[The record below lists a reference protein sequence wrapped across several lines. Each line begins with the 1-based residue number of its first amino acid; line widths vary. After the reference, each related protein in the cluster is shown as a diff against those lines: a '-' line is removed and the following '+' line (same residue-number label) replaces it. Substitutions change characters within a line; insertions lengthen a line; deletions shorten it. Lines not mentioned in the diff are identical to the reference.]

1 MISSQ
6 VFLSC
11 PCVSQHREIFTLL
24 DLSATKSDCAWWY
37 FGMFHLKCFLEILH
51 DVFVWRH
58 AYVDEIV
65 YVWSQHDLR
74 LSILTNVDQRRTDL
88 AGAQSCVLCLWF
100 QSFAEKSA
108 AILASIDRA
117 ISYIH
122 HVLWRARDSC
132 WLLEYDQA
140 IQLFSMEVCIGD
152 IHAGRP
158 ADHQINRFQILP
170 PDCLS
175 WFLAQFPDHLFR
187 RVYSWTVFHAFL
199 HFACGA
205 DSCPCLSIEYQSACD
220 PLVGVDGVLYPR
232 PVELPQIASIF
243 AILPNANCWYL
254 LWSSLPP
261 WISWTA
267 FL

>member
-1 MISSQ
+1 MMCS
-6 VFLSC
+6 
-11 PCVSQHREIFTLL
+11 
-24 DLSATKSDCAWWY
+24 Y
-37 FGMFHLKCFLEILH
+37 
-51 DVFVWRH
+51 WRH

-122 HVLWRARDSC
+122 PVLWRARDSC

-140 IQLFSMEVCIGD
+140 IQLFSMEVSIGD

-158 ADHQINRFQILP
+158 ADHQINRFQICRRTVCPGSLR
-170 PDCLS
+170 S
-175 WFLAQFPDHLFR
+175 FLTTSFDESTLEQYFMLFSISLAVQILVRAYPLNINR
-187 RVYSWTVFHAFL
+187 RVT
-199 HFACGA
+199 
-205 DSCPCLSIEYQSACD
+205 
-220 PLVGVDGVLYPR
+220 
-232 PVELPQIASIF
+232 
-243 AILPNANCWYL
+243 L
-254 LWSSLPP
+254 L
-261 WISWTA
+261 
-267 FL
+267 